1 MRRDLRR
8 LADEAYD
15 LLIIGAGVYGAAMA
29 WDAAQRG
36 LKVALVDRGDIG
48 SGTSFNNAKTVHG
61 GIRSLQHGQY
71 REMREYLR
79 ERRALARIAP
89 HLVHPLPFLL
99 PTSRKLSRHKAPLR
113 AYFALYDLLT
123 SDRNEGVDPA
133 RHLPA
138 TALISRE
145 ECLRRHPAIEPAG
158 VTGGIVWHDCQMY
171 SGDRVTLA
179 YAKSAA
185 RAGAAVA
192 NYAEAVTLLTGGGD
206 GSSSGSGGSGGGS
219 RDKVIGA
226 TLRDTLTGE
235 TFAVRAALTVNA
247 TGPYS
252 GELLSSLAAARAVP
266 AVVPALSVAMNVV
279 VRPIARD
286 CAVGG
291 SAQGRLFFLA
301 PWRDVT
307 IGGTSHEPFRGSPSA
322 LRVTAADVQR
332 FLDDLNAAFPGAK
345 LGLDDVRLLHR
356 GFLPSHADSTGTR
369 VALLKNSRV
378 RDHREDGWSG
388 LMSVVGVRYT
398 TARHTAE
405 QAADLALRML
415 DRPPVASRTATTPL
429 LGGDIEDYAAFV
441 RNGVRDNMRDDV
453 RDAGG
458 DAGGGASRERLSRLY
473 GTERACVEAIA
484 ASTATTAVVNGSATT
499 HATSYALAQPLG
511 AHCPVLGAEIIFA
524 VREEMAVHLT
534 DALLRRTDAGSA
546 GHPGADALEN
556 ASRVMG
562 DILGWS
568 DERRREEIAAVERIY
583 TIED

>member
-1 MRRDLRR
+1 VRRDLRR

-61 GIRSLQHGQY
+61 GVRSLQHGQF

-99 PTSRKLSRHKAPLR
+99 PTYGKLTRHKAPLR
-113 AYFALYDLLT
+113 AYFALYDLFT

-133 RHLPA
+133 RHLR
-138 TALISRE
+138 TTELISRD
-145 ECLRRHPAIEPAG
+145 ECLRRHPVLDPAG
-158 VTGGIVWHDCQMY
+158 VTGGIVWRDYQMY

-179 YAKSAA
+179 YARSAA

-192 NYAEAVTLLTGGGD
+192 NYVEAVTLLTGKGD
-206 GSSSGSGGSGGGS
+206 G
-219 RDKVIGA
+219 VIGA
-226 TLRDTLTGE
+226 TLRDALTDE
-235 TFAVRAALTVNA
+235 TFDVRAALTVNA

-252 GELLSSLAAARAVP
+252 SELLSSLASVRAVP
-266 AVVPALSVAMNVV
+266 AVVPALSVAMNVI
-279 VRPIARD
+279 VRPIVRD

-307 IGGTSHEPFRGSPSA
+307 IGGTSHEPFRGSSASA
-322 LRVTAADVQR
+322 LRVTAAEVTS
-332 FLDDLNAAFPGAK
+332 FLDDLNVAFPDAR

-356 GFLPSHADSTGTR
+356 GLLPSHADSTGTR
-369 VALLKNSRV
+369 VTLLKHSRV
-378 RDHREDGWSG
+378 RDHREDGWNG

-405 QAADLALRML
+405 QATDVALRML
-415 DRPPVASRTATTPL
+415 NRSPIASRTATTPL
-429 LGGDIEDYAAFV
+429 IGGDIDDYAAFV
-441 RNGVRDNMRDDV
+441 RDGG
-453 RDAGG
+453 RDA
-458 DAGGGASRERLSRLY
+458 AVGGASRERLSRLY
-473 GTERACVEAIA
+473 GTERSRIDSIA
-484 ASTATTAVVNGSATT
+484 AEAA
-499 HATSYALAQPLG
+499 ALAQPIG
-511 AHCPVLGAEIIFA
+511 VKCPVLGAEIVFA

-546 GHPGADALEN
+546 GHPGADALEH
-556 ASRVMG
+556 AARVMG

-568 DERRREEIAAVERIY
+568 DERRREEIAAVERVY
-583 TIED
+583 TIEG

>member
-1 MRRDLRR
+1 VRRDLRR

-29 WDAAQRG
+29 WDATQRG

-61 GIRSLQHGQY
+61 GVRSLQHGQF

-99 PTSRKLSRHKAPLR
+99 PTYGKLTRHKAPLR
-113 AYFALYDLLT
+113 AYFALYDLFT

-133 RHLPA
+133 RRLR
-138 TALISRE
+138 TTELISRE
-145 ECLRRHPAIEPAG
+145 ECLRRHPVLDPAG
-158 VTGGIVWHDCQMY
+158 VTGAIVWRDYQMY

-179 YAKSAA
+179 YARSAA

-192 NYAEAVTLLTGGGD
+192 NYVEAVTLLMGKGPVGN
-206 GSSSGSGGSGGGS
+206 GPIGNGAASGSRGGGS
-219 RDKVIGA
+219 QDRVIGA
-226 TLRDTLTGE
+226 TLRDALTGE
-235 TFAVRAALTVNA
+235 TFDVRAALTVNA

-252 GELLSSLAAARAVP
+252 GELLSSLAAVRALP
-266 AVVPALSVAMNVV
+266 AVVPALSVAMNVI
-279 VRPIARD
+279 VRPIVRD
-286 CAVGG
+286 YAVGG

-307 IGGTSHEPFRGSPSA
+307 IGGTSHEPFRGTSASA
-322 LRVTAADVQR
+322 LRVTAAEVTPL
-332 FLDDLNAAFPGAK
+332 LDDLNVAFPGAR
-345 LGLDDVRLLHR
+345 LGLGDVRLLHR
-356 GFLPSHADSTGTR
+356 GLLPSHADSTGTR
-369 VALLKNSRV
+369 VALLKHSRV
-378 RDHREDGWSG
+378 RDHREDGWQG

-405 QAADLALRML
+405 QATDLALRML
-415 DRPPVASRTATTPL
+415 NRPPIASRTATTPL
-429 LGGDIEDYAAFV
+429 IGGDIEDYTAFLQ
-441 RNGVRDNMRDDV
+441 NGG
-453 RDAGG
+453 RDAAGAGAG
-458 DAGGGASRERLSRLY
+458 DGASHERLSRLY
-473 GTERACVEAIA
+473 GTERARVEAIA
-484 ASTATTAVVNGSATT
+484 AEAPAF
-499 HATSYALAQPLG
+499 AQPLG
-511 AHCPVLGAEIIFA
+511 ASCPVLGAEIVFA

-556 ASRVMG
+556 AARVMG

-568 DERRREEIAAVERIY
+568 EEQRREEIAAVERVY
-583 TIED
+583 TIEG

>member
-1 MRRDLRR
+1 VRRDLRR

-99 PTSRKLSRHKAPLR
+99 PTSRKLTRHKAPLR

-138 TALISRE
+138 TRLISRD
-145 ECLRRHPAIEPAG
+145 ECLRRHPALDPAG

-192 NYAEAVTLLTGGGD
+192 NYAEAVTLLTGGGAGAGGAGGAGGD
-206 GSSSGSGGSGGGS
+206 GAGS
-219 RDKVIGA
+219 RDRVIGA
-226 TLRDTLTGE
+226 TLRDTLTGD
-235 TFAVRAALTVNA
+235 TFDVRAALTANA

-252 GELLSSLAAARAVP
+252 SELLSSLAAARAVP

-307 IGGTSHEPFRGSPSA
+307 IGGTSHEPYRGSPSA

-332 FLDDLNAAFPGAK
+332 FLDDLNAAFPGAR

-356 GFLPSHADSTGTR
+356 GFLPSRADSTGTR
-369 VALLKNSRV
+369 VALLKHSRV
-378 RDHREDGWSG
+378 RDHREDGWRG

-405 QAADLALRML
+405 QATDLALRML
-415 DRPPVASRTATTPL
+415 ERPPAASRTATTPL
-429 LGGDIEDYAAFV
+429 VGGDIEDYAAFV
-441 RNGVRDNMRDDV
+441 RDGVRDAR
-453 RDAGG
+453 R

-473 GTERACVEAIA
+473 GTERACVEAI
-484 ASTATTAVVNGSATT
+484 
-499 HATSYALAQPLG
+499 TSEAGVLGQPLG
-511 AHCPVLGAEIIFA
+511 SKCPVLAAEIVFA

-546 GHPGADALEN
+546 GHPGCDAVAN
-556 ASRVMG
+556 AAKVMG
-562 DILGWS
+562 DILGWGE
-568 DERRREEIAAVERIY
+568 ERRRGEIAAVERVY
-583 TIED
+583 TIEG

>member
-1 MRRDLRR
+1 MYPLRLTNPGRATGSPLPILLYLLAVRRGVAVSASRKLVKYYSVRRDLRR

-61 GIRSLQHGQY
+61 GVRSLQHGLF

-99 PTSRKLSRHKAPLR
+99 PTYGKLTRHKVPLR

-133 RHLPA
+133 RHLPP
-138 TALISRE
+138 TALISRD
-145 ECLRRHPAIEPAG
+145 ECLRRHPAIDPAG

-192 NYAEAVTLLTGGGD
+192 NYVEAVTLLTHRRGAGGG
-206 GSSSGSGGSGGGS
+206 
-219 RDKVIGA
+219 VIGA
-226 TLRDTLTGE
+226 TLHDTLTGD
-235 TFAVRAALTVNA
+235 TFDVRAALTVNA

-252 GELLSSLAAARAVP
+252 SELLSSLAAARAVP

-279 VRPIARD
+279 VRPIALD

-307 IGGTSHEPFRGSPSA
+307 IGGTSHEPYRDGSASG
-322 LRVTAADVQR
+322 LRVTAADAQR
-332 FLDDLNAAFPGAK
+332 LLDDLNVAFPGAR
-345 LGLDDVRLLHR
+345 LTLDDVRLLHR
-356 GFLPSHADSTGTR
+356 GLLPSHADSTGTR
-369 VALLKNSRV
+369 VTLLKNSRV
-378 RDHREDGWSG
+378 RDHREDGWNG

-405 QAADLALRML
+405 QATDLALRML
-415 DRPPVASRTATTPL
+415 NRPAIASRTATTPL
-429 LGGDIEDYAAFV
+429 IGGDIEDFAALRV
-441 RNGVRDNMRDDV
+441 G
-453 RDAGG
+453 
-458 DAGGGASRERLSRLY
+458 ERLSRLY
-473 GTERACVEAIA
+473 GTERARVEAIA
-484 ASTATTAVVNGSATT
+484 AEASQAF
-499 HATSYALAQPLG
+499 AQPLS
-511 AHCPVLGAEIIFA
+511 AKCPVLGAEIAFA

-546 GHPGADALEN
+546 GHPGCDAVAN
-556 ASRVMG
+556 AAKVMG

-568 DERRREEIAAVERIY
+568 EDRRREEIATVERVY
-583 TIED
+583 TIEG

>member
-1 MRRDLRR
+1 VRRDLRR

-15 LLIIGAGVYGAAMA
+15 LLIIGAGVYGASMA

-48 SGTSFNNAKTVHG
+48 AGTSFNNAKTVHG
-61 GIRSLQHGQY
+61 GVRSLQHGQI

-89 HLVHPLPFLL
+89 HLVHPLAFLL
-99 PTSRKLSRHKAPLR
+99 PTYGKLTRHKLPLR
-113 AYFALYDLLT
+113 AYFAMYDLLT

-133 RHLPA
+133 RHLPP
-138 TALISRE
+138 TGLISRE
-145 ECLRRHPAIEPAG
+145 ECLRRHPALDPAG

-185 RAGAAVA
+185 RADAAVA
-192 NYAEAVTLLTGGGD
+192 NYVEAVTLLTGG
-206 GSSSGSGGSGGGS
+206 SGRGATSGANGAGGGS
-219 RDKVIGA
+219 QDRVIGA
-226 TLRDTLTGE
+226 TLRDALTGE
-235 TFAVRAALTVNA
+235 TFDVRATLTVNA

-252 GELLSSLAAARAVP
+252 CELLSSLASVRALP

-291 SAQGRLFFLA
+291 DAQGRLFFLA

-307 IGGTSHEPFRGSPSA
+307 IGGTSHEPFRGSASS
-322 LRVTAADVQR
+322 LRVTAAEVQQ
-332 FLDDLNAAFPGAK
+332 FLDDLNVAFPGAR
-345 LGLDDVRLLHR
+345 LTLDDVRLLHR
-356 GFLPSHADSTGTR
+356 GLLPSHADSTGTR
-369 VALLKNSRV
+369 VTLLKHSQL
-378 RDHREDGWSG
+378 RDHREDGWTG

-405 QAADLALRML
+405 QATDLALRML

-429 LGGDIEDYAAFV
+429 VGGDIEDYAAFV
-441 RNGVRDNMRDDV
+441 RGTGGA
-453 RDAGG
+453 AGS
-458 DAGGGASRERLSRLY
+458 ASRERLSRLY
-473 GTERACVEAIA
+473 GTERENVA
-484 ASTATTAVVNGSATT
+484 AVMASPT
-499 HATSYALAQPLG
+499 LAQPLG
-511 AHCPVLGAEIIFA
+511 AKCPVLGAEIVFA

-546 GHPGADALEN
+546 GHPGCDAVAN
-556 ASRVMG
+556 AAMLMG
-562 DILGWS
+562 DILGWN
-568 DERRREEIAAVERIY
+568 DDRRRDEIAAVERVY
-583 TIED
+583 AIEG

>member
-1 MRRDLRR
+1 VRRDLRR

-15 LLIIGAGVYGAAMA
+15 LLIIGAGVYGASMA

-48 SGTSFNNAKTVHG
+48 AGTSFNNAKTVHG
-61 GIRSLQHGQY
+61 GVRSLQNGQF

-89 HLVHPLPFLL
+89 HLIHPLPFLL
-99 PTSRKLSRHKAPLR
+99 PTYNKLTRHKAPLR
-113 AYFALYDLLT
+113 AYFAMYDLLT
-123 SDRNEGVDPA
+123 SDRNEGLDPA

-138 TALISRE
+138 ASLISRD
-145 ECLRRHPAIEPAG
+145 ECLRRHPALEPQG
-158 VTGGIVWHDCQMY
+158 VTGGIVWHDYQMY

-192 NYAEAVTLLTGGGD
+192 NYVEAVTLILDKGD
-206 GSSSGSGGSGGGS
+206 
-219 RDKVIGA
+219 RVIGA
-226 TLRDTLTGE
+226 TLRDTLTGDA
-235 TFAVRAALTVNA
+235 FDVRATLTVNA

-252 GELLSSLAAARAVP
+252 GELLSSLAAVRAVP
-266 AVVPALSVAMNVV
+266 AVVPALSVAMNVI

-307 IGGTSHEPFRGSPSA
+307 IGGTSHEPFRGAATGFRP
-322 LRVTAADVQR
+322 TAADAQR
-332 FLDDLNAAFPGAK
+332 LLDDLNIAFPGAR

-369 VALLKNSRV
+369 VALLKHSRV
-378 RDHREDGWSG
+378 RDHRQDGWHG

-405 QAADLALRML
+405 QATDLALRIL
-415 DRPPVASRTATTPL
+415 NRPAIASRTATTPL
-429 LGGDIEDYAAFV
+429 VGGDIDDYAAF
-441 RNGVRDNMRDDV
+441 MRGT
-453 RDAGG
+453 GG
-458 DAGGGASRERLSRLY
+458 TSRERLSRLY
-473 GTERACVEAIA
+473 GTERAHVEAIA
-484 ASTATTAVVNGSATT
+484 A
-499 HATSYALAQPLG
+499 HSYDQSCVAALRLS
-511 AHCPVLGAEIIFA
+511 PVLDAEIAFV

-546 GHPGADALEN
+546 GHPGAQAIEK
-556 ASRVMG
+556 AAKVMG

-568 DERRREEIAAVERIY
+568 DDRRRDEMDAVERVY
-583 TIED
+583 TIDG

>member
-1 MRRDLRR
+1 VRRDLRR

-61 GIRSLQHGQY
+61 GVRSLQHGQY

-99 PTSRKLSRHKAPLR
+99 PTYRKLTRHKVPLR
-113 AYFALYDLLT
+113 AYFTMYDVLT
-123 SDRNEGVDPA
+123 SDRNEGLDPA
-133 RHLPA
+133 RHLPV
-138 TALISRE
+138 TALISRD
-145 ECLRRHPAIEPAG
+145 ECLRRHPALDPAG
-158 VTGGIVWHDCQMY
+158 VTGGIVWHDYQMY

-192 NYAEAVTLLTGGGD
+192 NYAEAVTLLTSGGAGGTGGAGGIGGGHQD
-206 GSSSGSGGSGGGS
+206 
-219 RDKVIGA
+219 RVIGA
-226 TLRDTLTGE
+226 TLRDSLTGE
-235 TFAVRAALTVNA
+235 TFDVRAALTVNA

-252 GELLSSLAAARAVP
+252 SELLSSLAPARAVP

-322 LRVTAADVQR
+322 LRVTAADVQP
-332 FLDDLNAAFPGAK
+332 FLDDLNAAFPGARIE
-345 LGLDDVRLLHR
+345 LDDVRLLHR

-369 VALLKNSRV
+369 VALLKHSRV

-405 QAADLALRML
+405 QAADLALRIL
-415 DRPPVASRTATTPL
+415 DRPHVASRTAITPL
-429 LGGDIEDYAAFV
+429 AGGEIEDYAAFV
-441 RNGVRDNMRDDV
+441 RNGVR
-453 RDAGG
+453 AAAIG
-458 DAGGGASRERLSRLY
+458 DASRERLSRLY

-484 ASTATTAVVNGSATT
+484 TSANTPAPAAANVTAND
-499 HATSYALAQPLG
+499 LAQPLG
-511 AHCPVLGAEIIFA
+511 AHCPVLGAEIVFA

-546 GHPGADALEN
+546 GHPGTDALEN
-556 ASRVMG
+556 AARVMG
-562 DILGWS
+562 GILGWS

>member
-1 MRRDLRR
+1 VRRDLRR

-29 WDAAQRG
+29 WDATQRG

-99 PTSRKLSRHKAPLR
+99 PTYRKPTRHKLPLR
-113 AYFALYDLLT
+113 AYFGVYDLLT
-123 SDRNEGVDPA
+123 SDRNEGLDPA
-133 RHLPA
+133 RHLPS
-138 TALISRE
+138 TALISRD
-145 ECLRRHPAIEPAG
+145 ECLRRHPALDPAG
-158 VTGGIVWHDCQMY
+158 VTGGIVWHDYQMY

-192 NYAEAVTLLTGGGD
+192 NYAEAVTLLTGGGA
-206 GSSSGSGGSGGGS
+206 GGADNGS
-219 RDKVIGA
+219 RDKVMGA
-226 TLRDTLTGE
+226 TLRDTLTGD
-235 TFAVRAALTVNA
+235 TFDVRAALTVNA

-266 AVVPALSVAMNVV
+266 AVVPALSVAMNVI

-291 SAQGRLFFLA
+291 AAQGRLFFLA

-307 IGGTSHEPFRGSPSA
+307 IGGTSHEPYRGSPSA
-322 LRVTAADVQR
+322 LRVTAADVQP
-332 FLDDLNAAFPGAK
+332 FLDDLNAAFPGAR
-345 LGLDDVRLLHR
+345 LALDDVRLLHR
-356 GFLPSHADSTGTR
+356 GFLPSHASTGTR

-405 QAADLALRML
+405 QATDLALRML
-415 DRPPVASRTATTPL
+415 DRQPVASRTATTPL
-429 LGGDIEDYAAFV
+429 IGGEIEDYAAFV
-441 RNGVRDNMRDDV
+441 RNGRRDV
-453 RDAGG
+453 AGG
-458 DAGGGASRERLSRLY
+458 VSGERLSRLY
-473 GTERACVEAIA
+473 GTERARVEAIA
-484 ASTATTAVVNGSATT
+484 AEVLESSAG
-499 HATSYALAQPLG
+499 LAQPLG
-511 AHCPVLGAEIIFA
+511 AKCSVLGAEIVFA

-546 GHPGADALEN
+546 GHPGCDAVAN
-556 ASRVMG
+556 AAKVMG

-568 DERRREEIAAVERIY
+568 EDRRREEITAVERVY
-583 TIED
+583 TIEG

>member
-61 GIRSLQHGQY
+61 GVRSLQHGLY

-99 PTSRKLSRHKAPLR
+99 PTSSKLSRHKAPLR
-113 AYFALYDLLT
+113 AYFAMYDLLT

-133 RHLPA
+133 RHLSP
-138 TALISRE
+138 TRLISRD
-145 ECLRRHPAIEPAG
+145 ECLRRHPAIDPAG

-192 NYAEAVTLLTGGGD
+192 NYVEAVTLLTGKGSSGGPGAAGGAGAAS
-206 GSSSGSGGSGGGS
+206 GSSS
-219 RDKVIGA
+219 RPDRVIGA

-235 TFAVRAALTVNA
+235 TFDVRAALTVNA

-252 GELLSSLAAARAVP
+252 GELLSSLDAVRTVP
-266 AVVPALSVAMNVV
+266 AVVPALSVAMNVI
-279 VRPIARD
+279 VRPVARD

-307 IGGTSHEPFRGSPSA
+307 IGGTSHEPYNGKASA
-322 LRVTAADVQR
+322 LRVTAADAQR
-332 FLDDLNAAFPGAK
+332 LLDDLNTAFPGAR

-356 GFLPSHADSTGTR
+356 GLLPSHADSTGTR
-369 VALLKNSRV
+369 VALLKHSRV

-429 LGGDIEDYAAFV
+429 AGGDIGDYASFV
-441 RNGVRDNMRDDV
+441 RNGT

-458 DAGGGASRERLSRLY
+458 SASTGAASVFSSSSERLSRLY
-473 GTERACVEAIA
+473 GTERASVEAL
-484 ASTATTAVVNGSATT
+484 ASETP
-499 HATSYALAQPLG
+499 ALAQPLG
-511 AHCPVLGAEIIFA
+511 AACPVLRAEIAFA
-524 VREEMAVHLT
+524 VREEMAVHLS

-546 GHPGADALEN
+546 GHPGADALES
-556 ASRVMG
+556 AARVMG

-568 DERRREEIAAVERIY
+568 DDRRREEIAAVERVY
-583 TIED
+583 TIEG

>member
-79 ERRALARIAP
+79 ERRALARVAP

-99 PTSRKLSRHKAPLR
+99 PTSRKLTRHKAPLR

-133 RHLPA
+133 RHLPP
-138 TALISRE
+138 TGLISRD
-145 ECLRRHPAIEPAG
+145 ECLRRHPAVDPAD
-158 VTGGIVWHDCQMY
+158 VTGAIVWHDCQMY

-179 YAKSAA
+179 YASSAS

-192 NYAEAVTLLTGGGD
+192 NYVEAAALLTGRGGAA
-206 GSSSGSGGSGGGS
+206 GGSGD
-219 RDKVIGA
+219 RVIGA

-235 TFAVRAALTVNA
+235 TFDVRATLTVNA

-252 GELLSSLAAARAVP
+252 SELLSSLAAVRAVP
-266 AVVPALSVAMNVV
+266 AVVPALSVAMNVI

-307 IGGTSHEPFRGSPSA
+307 IGGTSHEPYHGAATS
-322 LRVTAADVQR
+322 LRVTAAEVQA
-332 FLDDLNAAFPGAK
+332 FLDDLNTAFPGARI
-345 LGLDDVRLLHR
+345 GLDDVRLLHR
-356 GFLPSHADSTGTR
+356 GLLPSHADSTGKGVT
-369 VALLKNSRV
+369 LLKHSRV

-405 QAADLALRML
+405 QATDLAMRLL
-415 DRPPVASRTATTPL
+415 DRSPVASRTAITPL
-429 LGGDIEDYAAFV
+429 VGGDIDDYASFT
-441 RNGVRDNMRDDV
+441 R
-453 RDAGG
+453 
-458 DAGGGASRERLSRLY
+458 GASNERLSRLY
-473 GTERACVEAIA
+473 GTERANVAAIA
-484 ASTATTAVVNGSATT
+484 AEANSNDQSRV
-499 HATSYALAQPLG
+499 AQPIG
-511 AHCPVLGAEIIFA
+511 ANCPVLGAEIVYA

-534 DALLRRTDAGSA
+534 DAVLRRTDAGSA
-546 GHPGADALEN
+546 GHPGSDAL
-556 ASRVMG
+556 ATAATLMG

-568 DERRREEIAAVERIY
+568 DDRRREEIAAVERAY
-583 TIED
+583 TIEG

>member
-29 WDAAQRG
+29 WDATQRG

-61 GIRSLQHGQY
+61 GVRSLQHGLI

-89 HLVHPLPFLL
+89 HLIHPLPFLL
-99 PTSRKLSRHKAPLR
+99 PTYGKLTRHKVPLR

-123 SDRNEGVDPA
+123 SDRNEGLDPA
-133 RHLPA
+133 RRLPT
-138 TALISRE
+138 TALISRD

-158 VTGGIVWHDCQMY
+158 VTGGIVWHDYQMY

-192 NYAEAVTLLTGGGD
+192 NYVEAVTLLTGNGGGKGA
-206 GSSSGSGGSGGGS
+206 GSNGGAASGGSQD
-219 RDKVIGA
+219 RVIGA
-226 TLRDTLTGE
+226 TLRDALTGD
-235 TFAVRAALTVNA
+235 TFDVRATLTVNA

-252 GELLSSLAAARAVP
+252 SELLSSLAAVRALP
-266 AVVPALSVAMNVV
+266 AIVPALSVAMNVV

-332 FLDDLNAAFPGAK
+332 FLDDLNTAFPGAR
-345 LGLDDVRLLHR
+345 LALDDVRLLHR
-356 GFLPSHADSTGTR
+356 GFLPSRDDSTGTR
-369 VALLKNSRV
+369 VALLKHSRV

-388 LMSVVGVRYT
+388 LMSVVGVRRKE
-398 TARHTAE
+398 AAMQQLHIVEREPRAGKRDVEIVE
-405 QAADLALRML
+405 QPLR
-415 DRPPVASRTATTPL
+415 
-429 LGGDIEDYAAFV
+429 V
-441 RNGVRDNMRDDV
+441 RGC
-453 RDAGG
+453 DA
-458 DAGGGASRERLSRLY
+458 
-473 GTERACVEAIA
+473 ERA
-484 ASTATTAVVNGSATT
+484 
-499 HATSYALAQPLG
+499 
-511 AHCPVLGAEIIFA
+511 
-524 VREEMAVHLT
+524 R
-534 DALLRRTDAGSA
+534 
-546 GHPGADALEN
+546 
-556 ASRVMG
+556 
-562 DILGWS
+562 
-568 DERRREEIAAVERIY
+568 
-583 TIED
+583 

>member
-1 MRRDLRR
+1 VRRDLRR

-48 SGTSFNNAKTVHG
+48 AATSFNNAKTVHG
-61 GIRSLQHGQY
+61 GVRSLQHGQF

-89 HLVHPLPFLL
+89 HLVHPLAFLL
-99 PTSRKLSRHKAPLR
+99 PTYGKLTRHKVPLR
-113 AYFALYDLLT
+113 AYFAIYDLLT
-123 SDRNEGVDPA
+123 SDRNAGVDPA
-133 RHLPA
+133 RHLRP
-138 TALISRE
+138 TELISRD
-145 ECLRRHPAIEPAG
+145 ECLRRHPAIDPAG

-192 NYAEAVTLLTGGGD
+192 NYVEAVTLLT
-206 GSSSGSGGSGGGS
+206 
-219 RDKVIGA
+219 RDHDNHVIGA
-226 TLRDTLTGE
+226 TVRDTLSGD
-235 TFAVRAALTVNA
+235 TFDVRATLTVNA

-252 GELLSSLAAARAVP
+252 GELLSSLASVRAVP

-291 SAQGRLFFLA
+291 SAQRRLFFLA

-307 IGGTSHEPFRGSPSA
+307 IGGTSHEPYPGTASA
-322 LRVTAADVQR
+322 LRATAADAQR
-332 FLDDLNAAFPGAK
+332 LLDDLNVAFPGAR
-345 LGLDDVRLLHR
+345 LRLEDVRLLHR
-356 GFLPSHADSTGTR
+356 GLLPSHADRSGTQ

-405 QAADLALRML
+405 QATDLALRML
-415 DRPPVASRTATTPL
+415 DRPATASRTATTPL
-429 LGGDIEDYAAFV
+429 VGGDIDDYAAFV
-441 RNGVRDNMRDDV
+441 RNGT
-453 RDAGG
+453 RDA
-458 DAGGGASRERLSRLY
+458 AGGASRASGVSSDRLSRLY
-473 GTERACVEAIA
+473 GTERARVTEVMTSPELARPIG
-484 ASTATTAVVNGSATT
+484 AS
-499 HATSYALAQPLG
+499 
-511 AHCPVLGAEIIFA
+511 CPVLGAEIVFA
-524 VREEMAVHLT
+524 AREEIAVHLT

-546 GHPGADALEN
+546 GHPGSEAVEN
-556 ASRVMG
+556 AAKLMG
-562 DILGWS
+562 DVLGWS
-568 DERRREEIAAVERIY
+568 GDRRREEIAAVERVY
-583 TIED
+583 VIEG

>member
-1 MRRDLRR
+1 VRRDLRR

-15 LLIIGAGVYGAAMA
+15 LLIIGAGVYGASMA
-29 WDAAQRG
+29 WDATQRG

-61 GIRSLQHGQY
+61 GVRSLQHGMI

-99 PTSRKLSRHKAPLR
+99 PTYTKLTRHKVPLR
-113 AYFALYDLLT
+113 AYFAMYDLLT
-123 SDRNEGVDPA
+123 SDRNEGLDPA
-133 RHLPA
+133 RRLPA
-138 TALISRE
+138 TALISRD
-145 ECLRRHPAIEPAG
+145 ECLRRHPALDPDG
-158 VTGGIVWHDCQMY
+158 VTGGIVWHDYQMY

-192 NYAEAVTLLTGGGD
+192 NYVEAVTLLTGKAAGAGASGAD
-206 GSSSGSGGSGGGS
+206 AGAGTGTGTGTGAASTSGSA
-219 RDKVIGA
+219 RDTVIGA

-235 TFAVRAALTVNA
+235 TFDVRAALTVNA

-252 GELLSSLAAARAVP
+252 SELLSSLDAVRAVP

-279 VRPIARD
+279 VRPVARD

-291 SAQGRLFFLA
+291 SAQGRLFFIA

-307 IGGTSHEPFRGSPSA
+307 IGGTSHEPYRGTATA
-322 LRVTAADVQR
+322 LRVTAGDAQR
-332 FLDDLNAAFPGAK
+332 LLDDLNTAFPGAR
-345 LGLDDVRLLHR
+345 LGLEDVRLLHR
-356 GFLPSHADSTGTR
+356 GLLPSHSDSTGTH
-369 VALLKNSRV
+369 VTLLKHSRV

-405 QAADLALRML
+405 QATDLALRIL
-415 DRPPVASRTATTPL
+415 DRPAVASRTATTPL
-429 LGGDIEDYAAFV
+429 AGGDIGDYAAFV
-441 RNGVRDNMRDDV
+441 QNGR
-453 RDAGG
+453 G
-458 DAGGGASRERLSRLY
+458 DTASTRLSRLY
-473 GTERACVEAIA
+473 GTERPRVDAIA
-484 ASTATTAVVNGSATT
+484 AEGS
-499 HATSYALAQPLG
+499 SALAQQLG
-511 AHCPVLGAEIIFA
+511 AKCPVLGAEIVFA

-546 GHPGADALEN
+546 GHPGCDAVAN
-556 ASRVMG
+556 AANVMG
-562 DILGWS
+562 GILGWS
-568 DERRREEIAAVERIY
+568 DDQRREEIAAVERVY
-583 TIED
+583 TIEGQGP